1 MVILEVRNVSKKFGG
16 LTAVNN
22 VSLSITEGEIVGLI
36 GPNGAGKTTLF
47 SCISGYYKPDVGE
60 VLFYGKP
67 ITGLRPNRVCKIG
80 LTRTFQIVKTIERLS
95 VLENVMIGVFLRD
108 KNITSA
114 REKAIEIVRFCG
126 LDDVVKLRGGSLP
139 IAYKKR
145 IEVARALATN
155 PKLMLLDEVMAGL
168 TPKEGQDAIILIRK
182 IRDIGTTILMVEHVM
197 EIIMPIS
204 DRLVVL
210 DSGIKIAEGIPS
222 EIANNERVIEAYL
235 GVKP

>member
-1 MVILEVRNVSKKFGG
+1 MVILEAKNISKKFGG
-16 LTAVNN
+16 LIAVNN
-22 VSLSITEGEIVGLI
+22 VSLSLIEGEIVGLI

-47 SCISGYYKPDVGE
+47 NCISGYYKPDIGE
-60 VLFYGKP
+60 VLFDGKP
-67 ITGLRPNRVCKIG
+67 ITGLRPNQVCKMG
-80 LTRTFQIVKTIERLS
+80 LARTFQIVKTIERLS

-114 REKAIEIVRFCG
+114 REKAMEIVRFCG
-126 LDDVVKLRGGSLP
+126 LDDVIKTRGGSLP

-155 PKLMLLDEVMAGL
+155 PKLILLDEVMAGL
-168 TPKEGQDAIILIRK
+168 TPKEGHDAVMLIRK
-182 IRDIGTTILMVEHVM
+182 IRDIGITILMVEHVM

-210 DSGIKIAEGIPS
+210 DSGIKIAEGTPS
-222 EIANNERVIEAYL
+222 AIANNERVIEAYL